1 MLECVRQVKR
11 YGSASRQELMELIVD
26 KLSDALDEQQKRNKF
41 RNLLSSMSTRDKTI
55 EKSGSLHKGHWGL
68 TVLGCAQTGIR

>member
-1 MLECVRQVKR
+1 
-11 YGSASRQELMELIVD
+11 MELIVD

-41 RNLLSSMSTRDKTI
+41 RNLLSHMSTRDKTI
-55 EKSGSLHKGHWGL
+55 EKSGSLHKGRWGL